1 MSIDSRIAD
10 ALRVFVSIFEGEVRQ
25 ERTFL
30 ARKQKSAKQISM
42 MDYALEFPQ
51 SQFANGLD

>member
-10 ALRVFVSIFEGEVRQ
+10 ALRVFMSIFEGEVRQ

-42 MDYALEFPQ
+42 THHAHEF
-51 SQFANGLD
+51 A